1 MILVKIII
9 LLFIYINNI
18 KCFNM
23 SEAGNMTLFNND
35 LNHMFF
41 GDKYFILYLG
51 SEVAYFKI
59 ESNLTLENA
68 NIILNNEYLG
78 IEFFDYFH
86 TLIKITNN
94 YTILYLGDNK
104 ILFYKENER
113 LVALKFIKSINETDP
128 GQETYNINYKDN
140 SNITVYFS
148 NVENLFIKTYFFA
161 FALVFAGCF
170 SVLYGAYHYMYGLV
184 IHLTILTYFFF
195 FELYAISS
203 SETISELSTYLF
215 IFFCF
220 LLSLTM
226 AKFLYTEK
234 KNNKRFGGLRFIYG
248 LSFGFILFKMFCYYY
263 LFLDLI
269 RIKNSQGRVN
279 AVFAIVTIFTLVG
292 GFLNLFNPFKK
303 FIFLPCAAV
312 SGSWYII
319 KGAQYLIGGFYSDIV
334 AIKENIEFDYV
345 DNRTEYILTYFFIQI
360 FIIIFSIIFQIKHIE
375 YKQTELEGDDLEGET
390 TPPRISNASNTSR
403 PSIQEKNE
411 PQELIEQNPNESIN
425 KEEEE
430 NDNEINDQED

>member
-41 GDKYFILYLG
+41 DDKYFILYLG

-161 FALVFAGCF
+161 FALVFAGCW
-170 SVLYGAYHYMYGLV
+170 
-184 IHLTILTYFFF
+184 
-195 FELYAISS
+195 
-203 SETISELSTYLF
+203 
-215 IFFCF
+215 
-220 LLSLTM
+220 
-226 AKFLYTEK
+226 
-234 KNNKRFGGLRFIYG
+234 
-248 LSFGFILFKMFCYYY
+248 MF
-263 LFLDLI
+263 
-269 RIKNSQGRVN
+269 
-279 AVFAIVTIFTLVG
+279 
-292 GFLNLFNPFKK
+292 
-303 FIFLPCAAV
+303 
-312 SGSWYII
+312 
-319 KGAQYLIGGFYSDIV
+319 
-334 AIKENIEFDYV
+334 
-345 DNRTEYILTYFFIQI
+345 
-360 FIIIFSIIFQIKHIE
+360 
-375 YKQTELEGDDLEGET
+375 
-390 TPPRISNASNTSR
+390 
-403 PSIQEKNE
+403 
-411 PQELIEQNPNESIN
+411 
-425 KEEEE
+425 
-430 NDNEINDQED
+430 